1 MAKPVKALKLKSSKG
16 KNAAIKSKGTTIK
29 KAAATKLKKPLKAA
43 PKAKAAKKEKPAK
56 ASKKELVGKKPT
68 KSPVALVKAEKSNK
82 PPIPLQNPAKLF
94 MEFWNPKNDPFM
106 TAIRAFF
113 GAYSVPGTTDKQ
125 KSENAELILRKI
137 EDHLRREAVPEP
149 ILLEWRERFD
159 PQRIRQLSAIVAMKP
174 RTTIRLNV
182 LKADIKGFAA
192 SKTGEDLKVKRGRL
206 SPFSFDVGADINPT
220 EHPIFER
227 GIFEIEDEASQFAS
241 LLVNARPGQRIL
253 DLCARE
259 GDHSLGIAAMM
270 KNKGSLFVY
279 DSDPAKTKIL
289 KARADRAGLENY
301 RIVTDGQIA
310 EVKSLDAVLV
320 DAPCSGNGLLGRR
333 PEIKWRFKKDDLP
346 KLQKVQAGLLREAAR
361 KLKLGGRV
369 IYVTSSLNMSEN
381 EAQIEHFLKNS
392 HNSFR
397 LVPGSEYLK
406 NYVLDF
412 VKNFYGLEMDE
423 DLMKSLTTY
432 DPFIFLAPDQLGTN
446 GLFAAVIERIRISN

>member
-1 MAKPVKALKLKSSKG
+1 MAKANKALKLKSS
-16 KNAAIKSKGTTIK
+16 KSKGTTIK
-29 KAAATKLKKPLKAA
+29 KAAATKLKKPMKAAA
-43 PKAKAAKKEKPAK
+43 PKAKITKLAKKEKPAK
-56 ASKKELVGKKPT
+56 ASKKEAVGKKPS

-94 MEFWNPKNDPFM
+94 MEFWKPKDDTFM
-106 TAIRAFF
+106 SAIRAFF
-113 GAYSVPGTTDKQ
+113 NEYSVPGSNDNQ
-125 KSENAELILRKI
+125 KNENAESIIRKI
-137 EDHLRREAVPEP
+137 EDHLRREAVPEQ

-159 PQRIRQLSAIVAMKP
+159 AQRIRQLSAIVAMKP

-182 LKADIKGFAA
+182 LKADINGFAA
-192 SKTGEDLKVKRGRL
+192 SRTGQELQVKRGRL
-206 SPFSFDVGADINPT
+206 SPFAFDVAADINPN
-220 EHPIFER
+220 EHPIFDR

-279 DSDPAKTKIL
+279 DSDPSKTKIL

-346 KLQKVQAGLLREAAR
+346 KLQKVQAALLREAAR

-369 IYVTSSLNMSEN
+369 IYATSSLNMSEN
-381 EAQIEHFLKNS
+381 EHQIEHFLKNS

-423 DLMKSLTTY
+423 DLMKSITTF
-432 DPFIFLAPDQLGTN
+432 DPFLFLAPDQLGTN
-446 GLFAAVIERIRISN
+446 GLFVAIIERIRISN